1 MNARPPAG
9 PARMGTRRVLAVVL
23 TVALGVPLAGCAL
36 IGLRDQAMEPMPGV
50 LEPIPAAAFTND
62 LAVFWVSSNGCT
74 ARDDLEPIV
83 SRRGGEVVIT
93 LRRLADDRCDRPLR
107 EGVELKWSFEEL
119 GVAPGSAISVNNPY
133 LMPSA

>member
-1 MNARPPAG
+1 MIARPPAG
-9 PARMGTRRVLAVVL
+9 PARMRTLGVLAVFAA
-23 TVALGVPLAGCAL
+23 ALLAAPLAGCAL
-36 IGLRDQAMEPMPGV
+36 AGLRGHSAQPMPGV
-50 LEPIPAAAFTND
+50 LEPIHAAAFTKD

-93 LRRLADDRCDRPLR
+93 LRRLTDDRCDRPLR

-119 GVAPGSAISVNNPY
+119 GVAPGSAVSVNNPY
-133 LMPSA
+133 LLPSV